1 MTRQHHLPSCFVRRL
16 LTVLVI
22 LPTMTVTPNLQPM
35 VGPLTI
41 VATQP
46 HTVGPADAI
55 VDHMIM
61 RGELQVISRVTDPLV
76 SGRSHERLAQFQD
89 GLRIFGAEVTRQ
101 REHGQIASIF
111 GTIHSEINID
121 VVPKMTTQDAIG
133 ASRVSDGLIMATE
146 LLILHDQ
153 NVQNYRLVYRIQ
165 QFSPAGLIVSLV
177 DGHTGEV
184 IRVQNDLKT
193 QAMSLPC
200 NDCAVGT
207 GRGVKGDQKKIS
219 VQTLGG
225 NFRAY
230 DALRP
235 PAIVTYDMRG
245 NWRGTLDVLTG
256 AASLAESNVATD
268 ADNDWHDGA
277 SVDAHVGAG
286 WFYDYLAH
294 RFERSGLDGSDG
306 PIISLVHPVDR
317 NDLFQVPNGVR
328 NLFHLNAFFCAAC
341 GPHGLMVYGEGLPTG
356 FVLQNTG
363 QSVDFFSGGL
373 DIVAHELGHAV
384 TEFTSQLVYEG
395 ESGALNEAFS
405 DLLGVGTEF
414 FMSETGRHK
423 PEQPD
428 YLIGEDVLKPGGIR
442 SIADPQ
448 SKGDPDHYSQR
459 FLGNLDNGGVHT
471 NSLIASHAFYLAV
484 EGGINRTSG
493 IQVNGVGS
501 SNRPQVE
508 QAFYRAF
515 AFLLPANATF
525 TMARAATTQSA
536 RDLTGGVS
544 DLAETIATAWS
555 AVGVE

>member
-1 MTRQHHLPSCFVRRL
+1 MIRRHYLPGWFVLRL
-16 LTVLVI
+16 LAVLII
-22 LPTMTVTPNLQPM
+22 LPIMTVNPSLQPM
-35 VGPLTI
+35 IGPLTI
-41 VATQP
+41 IGTQP
-46 HTVGPADAI
+46 HIVGPADALISRMI
-55 VDHMIM
+55 V
-61 RGELQVISRVTDPLV
+61 RGDLQVISMVTDPLV
-76 SGRSHERLAQFQD
+76 PGRSHERLAQFKD
-89 GLRIFGAEVTRQ
+89 GLRIFGSEITRQ
-101 REHGQIASIF
+101 REHGQIISIF
-111 GTIHSEINID
+111 GTIHSEINVD
-121 VVPKMTTQDAIG
+121 LVPKLTTQDAIG
-133 ASRVSDGLIMATE
+133 ATSVSGGSTIATE
-146 LLILHDQ
+146 LLILYDQ
-153 NVQNYRLVYRIQ
+153 NIHGYRLVYRIQ
-165 QFSPAGLIVSLV
+165 QFSPAGLVMSLV
-177 DGHTGEV
+177 DAHTGGL

-245 NWRGTLDVLTG
+245 DWLGTFNVLTG
-256 AASLAESNVATD
+256 SASLTESNVATD
-268 ADNDWHDGA
+268 SDNVWHDGA

-294 RFERSGLDGSDG
+294 RFERNGLDGRDG
-306 PIISLVHPVDR
+306 PIVSLVHPVDR
-317 NDLFQVPNGVR
+317 SDLFKVPNGVR
-328 NLFHLNAFFCAAC
+328 NLFHLNAFFCATC
-341 GPHGLMVYGEGLPTG
+341 GQNGMMVYGEGLPTG

-363 QSVDFFSGGL
+363 QSVDFFSAGL

-384 TEFTSQLVYEG
+384 TEFTSGLVYEG

-414 FMSETGRHK
+414 FMAETGRHK

-442 SIADPQ
+442 SIANPQ
-448 SKGDPDHYSQR
+448 SKGDPDHYSKR
-459 FLGNLDNGGVHT
+459 FRGNLDNGGVHT

-493 IQVNGVGS
+493 IQVTGVGS
-501 SNRPQVE
+501 SNRPHVE
-508 QAFYRAF
+508 RAFFRAF

-536 RDLTGGVS
+536 RELTGGVS
-544 DLAETIATAWS
+544 GLAETIAEAWS